1 MISLITDRTAG
12 INCMVW
18 FSYTW
23 IWNETYVCILIPR
36 RDITRDDMSLLK
48 TILEQ
53 LIAECSTAV
62 ALSWRPDVVGTLT
75 SVLKLMRNLCA
86 GVPLNQEM
94 IL

>member
-1 MISLITDRTAG
+1 MRL
-12 INCMVW
+12 
-18 FSYTW
+18 
-23 IWNETYVCILIPR
+23 VCILIPR
-36 RDITRDDMSLLK
+36 RDITRDDVSLLK

-62 ALSWRPDVVGTLT
+62 PLSRQPDMVGTMT
-75 SVLKLMRNLCA
+75 FVLKLMNLCA

>member
-1 MISLITDRTAG
+1 MYNRQNLHSST
-12 INCMVW
+12 VW
-18 FSYTW
+18 TGSHTLGFR
-23 IWNETYVCILIPR
+23 IRLVCILIPR
-36 RDITRDDMSLLK
+36 RDITRDDVSLLK

-62 ALSWRPDVVGTLT
+62 SLSWRPDVMGTLT

-86 GVPLNQEM
+86 GVPLNQEI